1 MKGGKREVAKHNVEF
16 RLFNPK
22 EKEIR
27 DWLINEWGGDQ
38 NMNAAILEVLRV
50 AHFMINY
57 QPNIVINMSPGYPD
71 SQPQTKQYT
80 PNHYMQPQREN
91 VGNDSEWKDPD
102 IIEDMSLN
110 DGVFSSS
117 DIGEIED
124 DEELIDPFNDD

>member
-27 DWLINEWGGDQ
+27 DWLISEWGGDQ

-50 AHFMINY
+50 AHFLINY
-57 QPNIVINMSPGYPD
+57 QPNIVINVSPGYPD
-71 SQPQTKQYT
+71 AQPQPKQYT
-80 PNHYMQPQREN
+80 QDHYMQPQIGN
-91 VGNDSEWKDPD
+91 TGNDHDWKDPD
-102 IIEDMSLN
+102 IIEDMSLD

-117 DIGEIED
+117 SIGEIED
-124 DEELIDPFNDD
+124 DEELIDPFKE